1 MIPAELKKRDRE
13 LRDAIARRE
22 YGGLDELL
30 EGLRVAADEN
40 IHRTNDPVAR
50 REIARWMLATVEW
63 TRLMLTAQ
71 RQRWAEELEALPRVD
86 RFLAGTRAAASDV
99 CVDL

>member
-1 MIPAELKKRDRE
+1 MIPAQLKARDRE

-22 YGGLDELL
+22 YGGLEGLL
-30 EGLRVAADEN
+30 ERLRVAADES

-50 REIARWMLATVEW
+50 REIARWMLATIEW
-63 TRLMLTAQ
+63 ARLMLTAQ
-71 RQRWAEELEALPRVD
+71 RQRWTEELEALPRVD
-86 RFLAGTRAAASDV
+86 RFLAGTAVEPSDV